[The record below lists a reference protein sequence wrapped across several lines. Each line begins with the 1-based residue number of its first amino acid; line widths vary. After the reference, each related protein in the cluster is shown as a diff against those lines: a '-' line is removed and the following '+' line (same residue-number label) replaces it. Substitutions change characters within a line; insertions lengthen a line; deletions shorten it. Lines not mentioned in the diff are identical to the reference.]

1 MWKIALSEH
10 FCHFSR
16 LRKKLSRER
25 VSFPN
30 RVINHL
36 GISDLELIFF
46 WDIYNSSIESRV
58 EWRIFQIFPFFISTT
73 KFISLPRKKLSFACL
88 TLFRALL
95 GCLMITNNISSDK
108 NKKACRVLSEGFDDE
123 MSPQLS
129 FQSLVEVVKDM
140 MNSISKQLNDTH
152 LLTRE
157 LAFASP
163 WVALLRSFSV
173 RIFM

>member
-1 MWKIALSEH
+1 
-10 FCHFSR
+10 
-16 LRKKLSRER
+16 
-25 VSFPN
+25 
-30 RVINHL
+30 
-36 GISDLELIFF
+36 
-46 WDIYNSSIESRV
+46 
-58 EWRIFQIFPFFISTT
+58 
-73 KFISLPRKKLSFACL
+73 
-88 TLFRALL
+88 
-95 GCLMITNNISSDK
+95 MITNNISSDK

-163 WVALLRSFSV
+163 WVALFICVHLV
-173 RIFM
+173 LEYLCNKDQINNK